1 MRRHR
6 RSRTRLATALSGLGL
21 SLWLA
26 AAALAAPDGL
36 EAQACLGF
44 GGDGFVGA
52 AGGVRREW
60 SENTRGIG
68 AAAGLGAGP
77 ISARARFLKF
87 SGTDEFGQEFDFED
101 SRLHVALKLASSPL
115 VACPVVTVGM
125 DGISS
130 RDFSDLPYKSAAVYG
145 VGAAL
150 GRIFTAPGSGPSVIP
165 SLIVSVESHEVE
177 RLIEGDILIDERELR
192 GVVRAG
198 VSVEFGRLL
207 LRPHATFNAIADG
220 YLTGGALLALKF

>member
-1 MRRHR
+1 MRLNRE
-6 RSRTRLATALSGLGL
+6 SGTRPAAALSALGL

-26 AAALAAPDGL
+26 VTALAAPAGL

-44 GGDGFVGA
+44 GSDGFVAA

-68 AAAGLGAGP
+68 AAAGLNVGP
-77 ISARARFLKF
+77 VSARARFLKF
-87 SGTDEFGQEFDFED
+87 SGEDEFGQKFDFED
-101 SRLHVALKLASSPL
+101 SRLHVALNLPSSLL

-130 RDFSDLPYKSAAVYG
+130 RDFSDFPYKSAAVYG

-150 GRIFTAPGSGPSVIP
+150 GRIFTTPGSGPSVIP

-177 RLIEGDILIDERELR
+177 RLIEGDIVIDEREVR
-192 GVVRAG
+192 GVVRGG

-207 LRPHATFNAIADG
+207 LRPHATFDTIADG
-220 YLTGGALLALKF
+220 YVMGGALLALKF